1 MLVWDELN
9 RPWIEHWGIPQKKDP
24 ELLVLNH
31 LILRL
36 ILKKYPVP
44 DAPCMEYLPTF
55 SLKITQFCR

>member
-36 ILKKYPVP
+36 ILKKIPSPRCSMYGIFTNIFPQNHPV
-44 DAPCMEYLPTF
+44 L
-55 SLKITQFCR
+55 

>member
-1 MLVWDELN
+1 MFVWDELN

-36 ILKKYPVP
+36 MLIKYPVGYP
-44 DAPCMEYLPTF
+44 ATSIGNLQQ
-55 SLKITQFCR
+55 K